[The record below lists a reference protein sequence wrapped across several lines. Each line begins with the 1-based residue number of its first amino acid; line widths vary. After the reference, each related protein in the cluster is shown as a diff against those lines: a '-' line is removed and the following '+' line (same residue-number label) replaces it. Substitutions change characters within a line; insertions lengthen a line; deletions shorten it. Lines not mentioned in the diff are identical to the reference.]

1 MQCFIIPFL
10 SLSLS
15 QDSVERINV
24 NMLPSLLF
32 SVFSTLAAAVTLP
45 FSEFGSR
52 LGSLKPR
59 SLGSPRN
66 LFNRQSTFSCNNGYF
81 CNEYQ
86 TCCGTDC
93 CTTGY
98 TCSSTFTCDP
108 DSSVLVSSPPF
119 VILPVSRYLL
129 LIGEVDMYSRPN
141 SLWVYMLR

>member
-15 QDSVERINV
+15 QDSVARINV
-24 NMLPSLLF
+24 NMLPSLLL

-45 FSEFGSR
+45 FSEFESG

-93 CTTGY
+93 CNTGY
-98 TCSSTFTCDP
+98 TCSSIFTCDP

-119 VILPVSRYLL
+119 VILPVSRNLL

-141 SLWVYMLR
+141 SLWVHMLR

>member
-1 MQCFIIPFL
+1 MQGFLIPSP

-15 QDSVERINV
+15 QDSLARVNV

-32 SVFSTLAAAVTLP
+32 SVFPTLAAAATLP
-45 FSEFGSR
+45 FSEFESA

-59 SLGSPRN
+59 SLGSSRN
-66 LFNRQSTFSCNNGYF
+66 LFNRQSTFSCDNGYF

-93 CTTGY
+93 CNTGY

-108 DSSVLVSSPPF
+108 DSSVLVSSPPII
-119 VILPVSRYLL
+119 ILPVSRYLL

-141 SLWVYMLR
+141 SLWVHMLR